1 VNGFKRTLL
10 KKDRLPWTATLV
22 SMAFWFLLHDSG
34 SAAEASATEAETLFS
49 ELVLPALESRCY
61 DCHAETSDRIKGG
74 LLLDREAGLLRG
86 GDTGPAVVPGDPARS
101 LLVQAIKH
109 QEFEMPPKGGRL
121 SDATIAGI
129 ERWIELGAPD
139 PRDAPLISTGSQ
151 VDYEKGR
158 QHWAFQPLRKQG
170 DQKSGDSAIER
181 GIDGFVSNQLLRQGL
196 SMAPPASK
204 SDVLRRL
211 SFDLTGLPPSHEDQ
225 GSFFKSASP
234 DAYSR
239 LVDRFLSSPKFGER
253 QSQFWLDVVRFAESE
268 GFEYDRHLPD
278 AWRYRDYVI
287 DAFNSDKP
295 FDRFLTEQ
303 LAGDELES
311 PSTESLS
318 AAIFH
323 RLGAVRRNA
332 GNPDIALS
340 RNEVLTERTDVIG
353 AAVLGLTIGCARCH
367 DHKFDPISQKDYY
380 QLQAYLAATK
390 EVNVDLASKTEL
402 EEWTEKS
409 NALDKKMKSLKR
421 RQSRAKGDE
430 KERISLAIEVLEST
444 RPSDLPKIPTIQ
456 NDLEKATTMHV
467 LKRGAWELK
476 GELVGMKPL
485 DVLIGEE
492 GAGDSIES
500 VNPRSKLAEWLTDP
514 SHPLTARVIVN
525 RIWQQYFGVGIV
537 ATANDFGR
545 NGAKPSHPELLD
557 FLASELI
564 RRNWQLKPIHR
575 MIVMSQAYR
584 QSARVEAS
592 SIATRMDPDN
602 RLLWRHSKRRLTG
615 EELRDSMLWASGLLN
630 ENQGGKSVLLPVE
643 EDLVKLLYKPDQW
656 QVTRDPAE
664 HNRRSVY
671 LIAKRNLRLPFMEA
685 FDQPALLT
693 SCFRRES
700 STHAPQALELL
711 NGQISNRLAAF
722 LSERIT
728 RSNESPRS
736 VARAGYRFA
745 LGREPSE
752 AELSHAVPFLEG
764 GSAKEFAL
772 ALFNLNEFL
781 YVF

>member
-1 VNGFKRTLL
+1 MWLGNGFTHRN
-10 KKDRLPWTATLV
+10 AILV
-22 SMAFWFLLHDSG
+22 SVASG
-34 SAAEASATEAETLFS
+34 FIFHGVSFAAEPVAGEAESLFS
-49 ELVLPALESRCY
+49 ELVLPTLESRCY

-86 GDTGPAVVPGDPARS
+86 GDTGPAVIPGDPAQS
-101 LLVQAIKH
+101 LLIQAIKH
-109 QEFEMPPKGGRL
+109 QEIKMPPKGDPL
-121 SDATIAGI
+121 NDATIVGI

-151 VDYEKGR
+151 IDYEEGR
-158 QHWAFQPLRKQG
+158 LHWAFQPLRKLGEQE
-170 DQKSGDSAIER
+170 SGGSVIEG
-181 GIDGFVSNQLLRQGL
+181 GIDGFVSNQLYERGL
-196 SMAPPASK
+196 SLAPQASQA
-204 SDVLRRL
+204 DLLRRL
-211 SFDLTGLPPSHEDQ
+211 SFDLTGLPPSQEDQ
-225 GSFFKSASP
+225 ENFINNAAP
-234 DAYSR
+234 DAYSG
-239 LVDRFLSSPKFGER
+239 LVDRLLASPKFGER

-303 LAGDELES
+303 LAGDEMDS
-311 PSTESLS
+311 ASTESLS
-318 AAIFH
+318 AAVFH

-353 AAVLGLTIGCARCH
+353 SAILGLTIGCARCH

-380 QLQAYLAATK
+380 QLQAYLAATH
-390 EVNVDLASKTEL
+390 EVNVDLATNKEL
-402 EEWTEKS
+402 ERWTES
-409 NALDKKMKSLKR
+409 NKTLEKKIKSLKR
-421 RQSRAKGDE
+421 QQSKAKGGE
-430 KERISLAIEVLEST
+430 KKRLLSAIEALEST
-444 RPSDLPKIPTIQ
+444 RPADLPKIPTIR
-456 NDLEKATTMHV
+456 NDLEKATKMHV

-476 GELVGMKPL
+476 GEPVGMKPL
-485 DVLIGEE
+485 DVLVGEE
-492 GAGDSIES
+492 GAGDTTDS
-500 VNPRSKLAEWLTDP
+500 VNPRSKLAKWLTDP

-545 NGAKPSHPELLD
+545 NGAKPSHPGLLD

-564 RRNWQLKPIHR
+564 RRDWQLKPIHR
-575 MIVMSQAYR
+575 MIVMSRAYR
-584 QSARVEAS
+584 QSARLDAS
-592 SIATRMDPDN
+592 SLAIRIDPAN
-602 RLLWRHSKRRLTG
+602 RLLWRHTKRRLTG
-615 EELRDSMLWASGLLN
+615 EELRDSMLWVSGVLN

-656 QVTRDPAE
+656 QVTRDPTE

-711 NGQISNRLAAF
+711 NGQISNQLAES
-722 LSERIT
+722 LSKRIT
-728 RSNESPRS
+728 RSNESPHS
-736 VARAGYRFA
+736 VARIGYRVV
-745 LGREPSE
+745 LGREPTE
-752 AELSHAVPFLEG
+752 AELSLAVPFLEA

>member
-1 VNGFKRTLL
+1 L
-10 KKDRLPWTATLV
+10 
-22 SMAFWFLLHDSG
+22 
-34 SAAEASATEAETLFS
+34 
-49 ELVLPALESRCY
+49 
-61 DCHAETSDRIKGG
+61 I
-74 LLLDREAGLLRG
+74 
-86 GDTGPAVVPGDPARS
+86 
-101 LLVQAIKH
+101 QAIKH
-109 QEFEMPPKGGRL
+109 QKIKMPPKGDPL

-139 PRDAPLISTGSQ
+139 PRDAPLISTGSR
-151 VDYEKGR
+151 VDYEEGR
-158 QHWAFQPLRKQG
+158 LHWAFQPLRK
-170 DQKSGDSAIER
+170 SGDHEGESLAIER
-181 GIDGFVSNQLLRQGL
+181 GIDGFVSNQLRQQGL
-196 SMAPPASK
+196 NMAPPASPP
-204 SDVLRRL
+204 DVLRRL
-211 SFDLTGLPPSHEDQ
+211 SFDLTGLPPNQEDQ
-225 GSFFKSASP
+225 ESFLKNASP

-239 LVDRFLSSPKFGER
+239 LVDRLLASPKFGER

-287 DAFNSDKP
+287 NAFNSDKP
-295 FDRFLTEQ
+295 FDRFLTDQ
-303 LAGDELES
+303 LAGDEMES
-311 PSTESLS
+311 TSNESLS

-353 AAVLGLTIGCARCH
+353 SAVLGLTIGCARCH

-380 QLQAYLAATK
+380 QLQAYLAASK
-390 EVNVDLASKTEL
+390 EIDVDLASAKEL
-402 EEWTEKS
+402 EEWTEENK
-409 NALDKKMKSLKR
+409 ALEKERKSLKSE
-421 RQSRAKGDE
+421 QSKAKGDE
-430 KERISLAIEVLEST
+430 KERLLSAIEALELT
-444 RPSDLPKIPTIQ
+444 RPADLPKIPTIQ
-456 NDLEKATTMHV
+456 NDFENATKMHV
-467 LKRGAWELK
+467 LKRGVWELK
-476 GELVGMKPL
+476 GEPVGMKPL
-485 DVLIGEE
+485 DVLVGEE
-492 GAGDSIES
+492 GAGKATDS
-500 VNPRSKLAEWLTDP
+500 VNPRSRLAKWLTDP

-557 FLASELI
+557 YLASELI
-564 RRNWQLKPIHR
+564 RRDWQLKPIHR
-575 MIVMSQAYR
+575 MIVMSETYR

-592 SIATRMDPDN
+592 SLATRIDPDN
-602 RLLWRHSKRRLTG
+602 RLLWRHTKRRLTG
-615 EELRDSMLWASGLLN
+615 EELRDSMLWVSGVLN
-630 ENQGGKSVLLPVE
+630 ENQRGESVLLPVE
-643 EDLVKLLYKPDQW
+643 EDLVKLLYKPEQW
-656 QVTRDPAE
+656 QVTRDTTE
-664 HNRRSVY
+664 HYRRSVY

-711 NGQISNRLAAF
+711 NGQISNQLAAF
-722 LSERIT
+722 LAERIT
-728 RSNESPRS
+728 RSDESPQNI
-736 VARAGYRFA
+736 ARAGYRFA

-752 AELSHAVPFLEG
+752 IELSLAVPFLES

>member
-1 VNGFKRTLL
+1 MLL
-10 KKDRLPWTATLV
+10 NKGRMHWNFFLV
-22 SMAFWFLLHDSG
+22 SIAAWFSLHDG
-34 SAAEASATEAETLFS
+34 GLAAETLASEAETLFS

-74 LLLDREAGLLRG
+74 LLLDRRAGLLRG
-86 GDTGPAVVPGDPARS
+86 GDTGPAVVPGNPTKS
-101 LLVQAIKH
+101 LLIQAIKH
-109 QEFEMPPKGGRL
+109 QEIKMPPKEDPL
-121 SDATIAGI
+121 SDATIAGF

-139 PRDAPLISTGSQ
+139 PRDAPLISIGSR
-151 VDYEKGR
+151 VDYEEGR
-158 QHWAFQPLRKQG
+158 LHWAFQPLRKPG
-170 DQKSGDSAIER
+170 DHEGESLAIER
-181 GIDGFVSNQLLRQGL
+181 GIDGFVSNQLRQQGL
-196 SMAPPASK
+196 NMALSASQ

-211 SFDLTGLPPSHEDQ
+211 SFDLTGLPPNQEDQ
-225 GSFFKSASP
+225 ESFLINDSP

-239 LVDRFLSSPKFGER
+239 LVDRLLASPKFGER

-287 DAFNSDKP
+287 NAFNSDKP
-295 FDRFLTEQ
+295 FDRFLTDQ
-303 LAGDELES
+303 LAGDEMEPTS
-311 PSTESLS
+311 IESLS
-318 AAIFH
+318 AAVFH

-353 AAVLGLTIGCARCH
+353 AAVLGLTVGCARCH

-380 QLQAYLAATK
+380 QLQAYLAASN
-390 EVNVDLASKTEL
+390 EVNVDLASTKEL
-402 EEWTEKS
+402 EEWAEK
-409 NALDKKMKSLKR
+409 NKALEKKIESLKR
-421 RQSRAKGDE
+421 KQSKAKGDE
-430 KERISLAIEVLEST
+430 KERLLSAMEALELI
-444 RPSDLPKIPTIQ
+444 RPADLPKIPTIQ
-456 NDLEKATTMHV
+456 NDFEKVTKMHV
-467 LKRGAWELK
+467 LKRGVWELK
-476 GELVGMKPL
+476 GEPVGMKPL
-485 DVLIGEE
+485 DVLVGEE
-492 GAGDSIES
+492 GAGESTDS
-500 VNPRSKLAEWLTDP
+500 VNPRSRLAKWLTDP

-557 FLASELI
+557 YLASELI
-564 RRNWQLKPIHR
+564 RRDWQLKPIHR

-592 SIATRMDPDN
+592 SLATRIDPDN
-602 RLLWRHSKRRLTG
+602 RLLWRHTKRRLTG
-615 EELRDSMLWASGLLN
+615 EELRDSMLWVSGVLN
-630 ENQGGKSVLLPVE
+630 ENQRGESVLLPVE
-643 EDLVKLLYKPDQW
+643 EDLVKLLYKPEQW
-656 QVTRDPAE
+656 QVTRDTTE
-664 HNRRSVY
+664 HYRRSVY

-711 NGQISNRLAAF
+711 NGQISNQLAAF
-722 LSERIT
+722 LAERIT
-728 RSNESPRS
+728 RSDESPQNIARS
-736 VARAGYRFA
+736 GYRFA

-752 AELSHAVPFLEG
+752 IELSLAVPFLES